1 MWVLL
6 HVLEANVPNQLYG
19 IWGDTNG
26 EDSTGEAS
34 ISLAQMCFPDDG
46 INGNNGHGEEDVL
59 YLGFTGKSAVPGSD
73 ADWKAGDRNSF
84 EDSIKELGDKLVAG
98 LGA

>member
-1 MWVLL
+1 M
-6 HVLEANVPNQLYG
+6 PNQLYG

>member
-1 MWVLL
+1 VYNVLQ
-6 HVLEANVPNQLYG
+6 ANDLSQLYG

-34 ISLAQMCFPDDG
+34 ISLAQMCFPDDD

-59 YLGFTGKSAVPGSD
+59 YLGFTGKDSVPGSD
-73 ADWKAGDRNSF
+73 ANWQAGDRDAF
-84 EDSIKELGDKLVAG
+84 EDSIKKLGDKLVAG
-98 LGA
+98 LSA